1 MKASVL
7 YPVSKLLIATQP
19 YLILLHTSRK
29 VGISWCIN
37 TKNFNFDLRL
47 HLRPYQTHLFFFN
60 VPPSRFYNIS
70 RWIICYY
77 QLLLF
82 IIRCTSFSDCLDLF
96 ELTSMCLDTKSS
108 SLGTSSSR
116 RWCRLQ
122 PSSVLDSTIGRQTE
136 TKMTVNH
143 RACRWNLNILLYFLG
158 TCKHSTFPIV
168 MKIRQ
173 Q

>member
-7 YPVSKLLIATQP
+7 YLVSKLLIATQP

-60 VPPSRFYNIS
+60 VPPSRFSNIS

-77 QLLLF
+77 QLLLLDVPVSQTAQ
-82 IIRCTSFSDCLDLF
+82 IYLNLQACVWIQRVHLWVPAVVVDGVAFSHPQCWTLPQVD
-96 ELTSMCLDTKSS
+96 
-108 SLGTSSSR
+108 
-116 RWCRLQ
+116 
-122 PSSVLDSTIGRQTE
+122 RQ
-136 TKMTVNH
+136 
-143 RACRWNLNILLYFLG
+143 
-158 TCKHSTFPIV
+158 
-168 MKIRQ
+168 RQ
-173 Q
+173 K